1 LKKVPIIGQF
11 GEYFKKYIGSDD
23 YRNASAI
30 MRKIMV
36 NHVNTDLSEDA
47 KHISASTLLIW
58 GESDTFVSLDDAKRL
73 EELIPDSALI
83 VLPGTHYAYLENLE
97 QVTNIIKSLLGGRK

>member
-1 LKKVPIIGQF
+1 
-11 GEYFKKYIGSDD
+11 
-23 YRNASAI
+23 
-30 MRKIMV
+30 MV